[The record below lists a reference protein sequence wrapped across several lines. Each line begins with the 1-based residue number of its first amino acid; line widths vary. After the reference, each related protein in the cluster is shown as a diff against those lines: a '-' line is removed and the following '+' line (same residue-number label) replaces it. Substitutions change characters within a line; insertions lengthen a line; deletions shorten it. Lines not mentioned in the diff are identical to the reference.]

1 MNIYPSIRDFDYH
14 LPPDRVALFPLPD
27 RDASRLLIYR
37 NGTLKD
43 DTFYHL
49 PGYLPPGST
58 LVLNNTRV
66 IEARIFFQK
75 ESGGTIEIF
84 CLEPAGPVNLVQA
97 MSATGSATWN
107 CLIGGASKWKAGQLL
122 RKVVFIDKEPVTVTA
137 TYEARDADSFRIRFD
152 WDSEDPFAA
161 VLHAAGAIPL
171 PPYIKRKAVDT
182 DAERYQT
189 VFAEEKGSVA
199 APTAALHFTGRVFN
213 ALEEKNI
220 ETAYL
225 TLHVGAGTFKPVKT
239 ENIREHSMHAESF
252 AVRTAT
258 IRALLS
264 AKRITAVGTTSLR
277 ALESLH
283 WLGVKLIGDPDLE
296 DLTLS
301 QWEAYELD
309 GRCSF
314 RESCQA
320 LLDHMGK
327 RGREEIWCRT
337 SLLIMPGYRFASAEA
352 MVTNFHQP
360 GSTLLLL
367 VAAFIGQDWKKVY
380 DHAMANGYRFLSYG
394 DSSLLFRQG
403 I

>member
-1 MNIYPSIRDFDYH
+1 MENNPSIREFNYH
-14 LPPDRVALFPLPD
+14 LPAERIALFPLPD
-27 RDASRLLIYR
+27 RDASKLLVYR
-37 NGTLKD
+37 NGHIND

-49 PGYLPPGST
+49 PGYLGPGST
-58 LVLNNTRV
+58 VVLNNTRV
-66 IEARIFFQK
+66 IEARVFFQK

-84 CLEPAGPVNLVQA
+84 CLEPSGTMDLVQA
-97 MSATGSATWN
+97 MSVTGTTTWN
-107 CLIGGASKWKAGQLL
+107 CLIGGASKWKAGQVL
-122 RKVVFIDKEPVTVTA
+122 RKVVFIDQQPVTIRA
-137 TYEARDADSFRIRFD
+137 AYETREADHFRIRFA

-189 VFAEEKGSVA
+189 VFAEQKGSVA
-199 APTAALHFTGRVFN
+199 APTAALHFTSRV
-213 ALEEKNI
+213 LRELKQRKI

-239 ENIREHSMHAESF
+239 EHIRDHPMHAESF
-252 AVRTAT
+252 AVRAAT
-258 IRALLS
+258 IEALMAAS
-264 AKRITAVGTTSLR
+264 RITAVGTTSLR

-296 DLTLS
+296 DLTLA
-301 QWEAYELD
+301 QWEAYELNS
-309 GRCSF
+309 RYSF
-314 RESCQA
+314 RDSCHA
-320 LLDHMGK
+320 LLEHMK
-327 RGREEIWCRT
+327 RLGRDQVWCRT

-352 MVTNFHQP
+352 LVTNFHQP

-380 DHAMANGYRFLSYG
+380 EHALANGYRFLSYG
-394 DSSLLFRQG
+394 DSSLLFRA